1 MEATPREIQT
11 YITPDGTRPY
21 KKWLESLRDVNA
33 IAKIDARRD
42 RLEEGNLGDVRGV
55 GKGVCELRINYGPG
69 YRV

>member
-11 YITPDGTRPY
+11 YITLDGTPPY
-21 KKWLESLRDVNA
+21 NKWLESLRDVNA
-33 IAKIDARRD
+33 IAKIDARID